1 MALVKGRSDIVTVVL
16 TLSTDAYAD
25 GDVLAATQEVA
36 GAVSVNG
43 GSGVIQSIVIQDDDD
58 QAGILDLI
66 FFDANTSIGT
76 ENSAISMADNDTV
89 TGIQEVV
96 AADYVDMI
104 NSQVAHF
111 ENVGIVIKGAS
122 GTTSIYM
129 AAASRDTKTY
139 TAAGLT
145 VRLGILMD

>member
-1 MALVKGRSDIVTVVL
+1 MIVKGRTDVATVVL

-25 GDVLAATQEVA
+25 GDVLAATQEVEN
-36 GAVSVNG
+36 AVSIKG
-43 GSGVIQSIVIQDDDD
+43 GSGVIQSIVVQDDDD

-76 ENSAISMADNDTV
+76 ENAAISMTDNDTI

-111 ENVGIVIKGAS
+111 ENVGIVIRGV
-122 GTTSIYM
+122 GTSLYM
-129 AAASRDTKTY
+129 AVASRDTKTY
-139 TAAGLT
+139 SAAGLT